1 MRFKFLSQ
9 VFVITIVFLSACQA
23 SAPENLTAT
32 DVPFAHMVS
41 DLPVDPAITYGEL
54 PNGLRYAVRH
64 NDTPTK
70 TATLLMR
77 IDTGSLNETDAT
89 RGLAHF
95 LEHMAFNGSENIP
108 EGEMT
113 KRLERFGLAF
123 GADTNASTGFVETTY
138 QLELPDVSEEMLNET
153 LGIMRET
160 AERLTL
166 DPEAIEKE
174 RGVIQ
179 AERRARSNPAF
190 KAFLDQLDFYAG
202 HTVLPDR
209 LPIGTEST
217 IDSMTPAMFRD
228 FYTRYYRPE
237 KTFIT
242 LVGDLEPDFATQKI
256 EEFFGD
262 WQSAPDSASGEN
274 VTLDSVAITEP
285 RARVYSDPEIQTSVS
300 LSLLKTYEEETDS
313 VATRKEGLVEGLG
326 NSILNRRLGKMA
338 RSETSS
344 FISAGVGQ
352 SNFFDVAEVSSLSVN
367 AQPENWQA
375 ALAQGEQ
382 ALRQALEFG
391 FSQAE
396 LDEQLANIEN
406 SLKVS
411 VQTSPTRRTPRLARQ
426 IMGAF
431 GNESTITTPQTTLE
445 RFLNSKPDVT
455 LEAVTQ
461 AFRNA
466 WDGVNEAPQLYLQTS
481 SVLED
486 GESQLRTAYEASKAI
501 PVEARA
507 EDVKLEFAYTDFGP
521 AGKVAKRSR
530 IEDLDAT
537 LITFENNVRLNMKK
551 TDFEDNVIRLS
562 ARMGAGT
569 LSAPVKEAPGFKSYA
584 PNMLSLSGL
593 GKHSIDD
600 IRTIM
605 AGKTVGVGRGL
616 GDTATTLSGST
627 TPDDLALQLKLM
639 TAYATDPGYRPEAQ
653 AQYDKY
659 IRSWY
664 PTLDSTPGGV
674 AGRDVGRILRSG
686 DTRWGI
692 ADEVD
697 LLDVDFDLIKRWM
710 DEKVLNGAIEITAVG
725 DFDEGKLIQAV
736 AESFGSLPKRPA
748 DPYVPDAALTS
759 LKFPAGTKRPIKLS
773 HAGDAETARLYVY
786 WPAPDGTDA
795 VLSRQTQMLSN
806 LFELRLTEVLREE
819 EGATYSPGVSRNG
832 SRLYP
837 GYGFIGA
844 QIEVSPDRIDLM
856 AERIREVA
864 AQFQSGDIDPDVFD
878 RAIKPTLENLE
889 TSLENNGLW
898 MSVLSQSQT
907 DAEPVERFRTRE
919 ETYQNMTLEDLKP
932 VAKQVFVPKNAVE
945 IQILPDE

>member
-1 MRFKFLSQ
+1 MRLKYLSQ
-9 VFVITIVFLSACQA
+9 VSVIALLFVSGCAAQSSPELSVD
-23 SAPENLTAT
+23 

-41 DLPVDPAITYGEL
+41 DLPVDLAITYGEL
-54 PNGLRYAVRH
+54 PNGLRYAVRQ
-64 NDTPTK
+64 NATPTK

-77 IDTGSLNETDAT
+77 IDTGSINETEET

-123 GADTNASTGFVETTY
+123 GADTNASTGFKETTY

-202 HTVLPDR
+202 HTILPDR
-209 LPIGTEST
+209 LPIGTEAT
-217 IDSMTPAMFRD
+217 IDTVTPAQFRD
-228 FYTRYYRPE
+228 FYKRYYRPE
-237 KTFIT
+237 KTFVT
-242 LVGDLEPDFATQKI
+242 LVGDMDPDFAVQKI
-256 EEFFGD
+256 EKFFGD
-262 WQSAPDSASGEN
+262 WQNPEDSPAGTT
-274 VTLDSVAITEP
+274 VQLDSTAITTP

-300 LSLLKTYEEETDS
+300 LSILKEYEEESDS
-313 VATRKEGLVEGLG
+313 IATRRENLIEGLG
-326 NSILNRRLGKMA
+326 NTMLNRRLGKMG

-344 FISAGVGQ
+344 FTSAGVGQ
-352 SNFFDVAEVSSLSVN
+352 SNFFDVAEVSTLSVS
-367 AQPENWQA
+367 AQPENWEA

-382 ALRQALEFG
+382 ALRQALEYG

-431 GNESTITTPQTTLE
+431 GNESTITTPQTSLE
-445 RFLNSKPDVT
+445 RFLENKPGIT
-455 LEAVTQ
+455 LEAVTN
-461 AFRNA
+461 AFRA
-466 WDGVNEAPQLYLQTS
+466 GWDGLDAAPQLYLQTS
-481 SVLED
+481 NVIEN
-486 GESQLRTAYEASKAI
+486 GEAKLKEAYEAAKSVA
-501 PVEARA
+501 VEPRA
-507 EDVKLEFAYTDFGP
+507 TEAKLEFAYTEFGS
-521 AGKVAKRSR
+521 AGAVAKRTR

-537 LITFENNVRLNMKK
+537 LVTFDNNVRLNMKK
-551 TDFEDNVIRLS
+551 TDFEDSVIRLS
-562 ARMGAGT
+562 ARIGAGT
-569 LSAPVKEAPGFKSYA
+569 LSAPVKEAPGFTTYA
-584 PNMLSLSGL
+584 SNMLSLSGL
-593 GKHSIDD
+593 GQHSIDD
-600 IRTIM
+600 VRTMM
-605 AGKTVGVGRGL
+605 AGRSVGVGRGL
-616 GDTATTLSGST
+616 GTTVMTLSGST

-674 AGRDVGRILRSG
+674 AGRDVGRIIRSG
-686 DTRWGI
+686 DPRWGI
-692 ADEVD
+692 ADEAD
-697 LLDVDFDLIKRWM
+697 LLDVDFDLIKKWM
-710 DEKVLNGAIEITAVG
+710 DENVLNGAIELTVVG
-725 DFDEGKLIQAV
+725 DFDEDKLIEAV
-736 AESFGSLPKRPA
+736 SDSFGALPTRPST
-748 DPYVPDAALTS
+748 PYVPDPSLTS
-759 LKFPAGTKRPIKLS
+759 LTFPEGTKRPIKLS

-786 WPAPDGTDA
+786 WPAPDGVDA
-795 VLSRQTQMLSN
+795 VRSRQTQMLSE
-806 LFELRLTEVLREE
+806 LFQLRLTEVLREE
-819 EGATYSPGVSRNG
+819 EGATYSPGVSRTG
-832 SRLYP
+832 SRLFP

-856 AERIREVA
+856 AEKIREVA
-864 AQFQSGDIDPDVFD
+864 SEFRSGEVDPDVFD
-878 RAIKPTLENLE
+878 RAIKPTLESLE
-889 TSLENNGLW
+889 TSLESNGLW
-898 MSVLSQSQT
+898 MSVLSQAQT
-907 DAEPVERFRTRE
+907 DEESVARFRTRE
-919 ETYQNMTLEDLKP
+919 ETYQNMTLDDLKP
-932 VAKQVFVPKNAVE
+932 IAKQVFVPKTAVE
-945 IQILPDE
+945 IQILPEG